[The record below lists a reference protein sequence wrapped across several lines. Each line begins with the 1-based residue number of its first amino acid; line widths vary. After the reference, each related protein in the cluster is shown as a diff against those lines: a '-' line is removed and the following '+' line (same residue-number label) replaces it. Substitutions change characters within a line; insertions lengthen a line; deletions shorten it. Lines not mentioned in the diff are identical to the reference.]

1 MVLSLMQK
9 AEEYLRHAAA
19 LLNRAAEE
27 QLPAVEALAVR
38 IAETLRARRNVFLFG
53 TGHSSLLAQ
62 ELFYRAGGLVRL
74 QPMLESALMLH
85 ESASK
90 STEVERMGEYAA
102 ILMAH
107 YEIGAGDLLLIISNS
122 GRNPL
127 CVELALRAKAAG
139 CAVAA
144 LTSEAHSL
152 SGSSRHASG
161 KRLLECADLVLDNL
175 GCPGDACMAYEAF
188 VGRCAPTSTVV
199 GAALLQAA
207 VARVVELQL
216 AAGERPEVFA
226 SSNVDGGDE
235 TNRAYLERYKREIR
249 FL

>member
-1 MVLSLMQK
+1 MQK
-9 AEEYLRHAAA
+9 SEEYLRHVAA
-19 LLNRAAEE
+19 LLTRAAEE
-27 QLPAVEALAVR
+27 QLPAVEALAGR
-38 IAETLRARRNVFLFG
+38 MAETLGAGRTIFLFG

-90 STEVERMGEYAA
+90 STEIERLPEYAA
-102 ILMAH
+102 VLMAH
-107 YEIGAGDLLLIISNS
+107 YQLGAGDLLILISNS

-139 CAVAA
+139 CAVVA
-144 LTSEAHSL
+144 LTNRAHSL
-152 SGSSRHASG
+152 SGASRHASG
-161 KRLLECADLVLDNL
+161 RRLLECADLVLDNL
-175 GCPGDACMAYEAF
+175 GCPGDACIGYENFA
-188 VGRCAPTSTVV
+188 GRCAPTSTVV

-216 AAGERPEVFA
+216 EAGETPEVFA
-226 SSNVDGGDE
+226 SSNIDGGDAVNQ
-235 TNRAYLERYKREIR
+235 TYLERYKGEIR